1 MECALTCRLGPVRC
15 RMCQVWDV
23 KSTIAQGRPVLL
35 HRCPVEPFGKHNFFK
50 WSHDDKY
57 VAIGKSKYLR
67 SPETGEVSDPWPL
80 ESQE

>member
-1 MECALTCRLGPVRC
+1 M
-15 RMCQVWDV
+15 WDV

-67 SPETGEVSDPWPL
+67 SPETGEVSDYSLDKRLVRVENHLVSSLASEAWP
-80 ESQE
+80 

>member
-1 MECALTCRLGPVRC
+1 M
-15 RMCQVWDV
+15 

-67 SPETGEVSDPWPL
+67 SPETGEVSDYSLDKRLVRVENHLVSSLASEAWP
-80 ESQE
+80 